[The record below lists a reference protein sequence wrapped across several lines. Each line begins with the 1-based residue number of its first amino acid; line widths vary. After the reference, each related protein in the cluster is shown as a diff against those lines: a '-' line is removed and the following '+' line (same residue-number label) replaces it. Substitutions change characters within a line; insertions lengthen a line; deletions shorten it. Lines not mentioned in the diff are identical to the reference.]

1 MKVFPT
7 TTITASS
14 WDELDEAENVS
25 DKNLNKINMAES
37 FSHNDEMKSIKEP
50 QSSSNVQLVT
60 NCGILKTL

>member
-1 MKVFPT
+1 MERTDWKSFPT

-37 FSHNDEMKSIKEP
+37 FSHNDEMKSIKGTPEF
-50 QSSSNVQLVT
+50 VQRPAGEEL
-60 NCGILKTL
+60 